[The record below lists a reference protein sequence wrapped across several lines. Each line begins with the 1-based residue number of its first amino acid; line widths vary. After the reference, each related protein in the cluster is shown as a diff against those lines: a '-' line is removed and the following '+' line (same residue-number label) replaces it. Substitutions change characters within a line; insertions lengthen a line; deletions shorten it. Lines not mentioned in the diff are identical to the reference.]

1 MLLLLVNTIAAPLS
15 WGGIAGVPDLVVRR
29 PRHPHPPSQPLLP
42 SPRTRELD
50 PGPLGGGKEQTFE
63 RALDWAGVG
72 GREVLGPPQVAS
84 AARSLGRLGPRNGGA
99 GPSLVSAS
107 GFSSFIFW
115 GGVSFAFRG
124 DQAWRPPHHALGHP
138 TSFPSPSPRANFE
151 DRAFQVGEGGSQKG
165 SWRSLDRRVGAGVNS
180 PWARAAR
187 TPLLGPS

>member
-1 MLLLLVNTIAAPLS
+1 M
-15 WGGIAGVPDLVVRR
+15 
-29 PRHPHPPSQPLLP
+29 
-42 SPRTRELD
+42 
-50 PGPLGGGKEQTFE
+50 
-63 RALDWAGVG
+63 
-72 GREVLGPPQVAS
+72 AS

-151 DRAFQVGEGGSQKG
+151 GRAFQVGEGGSQKG
-165 SWRSLDRRVGAGVNS
+165 SWRSSERRVRAGVTALGPGRRGLPFLVLPEAPGAKLWRKHHPEGDVQRKSCALDGLCLLTVVFLS
-180 PWARAAR
+180 PSPCSSLLPPPLFFQIVVCLR
-187 TPLLGPS
+187 LLG